1 MYSENDMV
9 GVRWDSL
16 FLVPMN
22 EAAKRVN
29 RFMASY
35 SWDNKCLNYVYLSQ
49 PGDTLIIDNW
59 RMLHGRSA
67 VQQSEKDRL
76 LERAYLSDIGE

>member
-1 MYSENDMV
+1 
-9 GVRWDSL
+9 
-16 FLVPMN
+16 MN